1 MTFEKSRNYFTDP
14 KTGNFYRL
22 GDTLSNPKLANAL
35 KIISKEGADA
45 FYARNG
51 TFTQKIVDEINNEGG
66 IIKIEDL
73 TNYKPKW
80 GKPVESKLFTG
91 DSLYTF
97 PLPATG
103 NIITFILNIL
113 NGFKIEGQSI
123 DYHNENKLYYHRLIE
138 AFKFAFAKR
147 TKLGDE
153 TTEEVLSTL
162 KELESLEFAE
172 NIRLKIDDDKTFD
185 DFAHYGTNTSNVVDH
200 GTGHISVLAPN
211 GDAVALTSTI
221 NIV

>member
-1 MTFEKSRNYFTDP
+1 MT
-14 KTGNFYRL
+14 
-22 GDTLSNPKLANAL
+22 NPKLANTL
-35 KIISKEGADA
+35 KIIAKEGADA
-45 FYARNG
+45 FYSRNG
-51 TFTQKIVDEINNEGG
+51 TFTQKIVDELKSEGG
-66 IIKIEDL
+66 IITIEDL
-73 TNYKPKW
+73 INFKPKW

-91 DSLYTF
+91 DSLYNF

-103 NIITFILNIL
+103 NIIAFILNIL
-113 NGFKIEGQSI
+113 NGFNIQDQSI

-153 TTEEVLSTL
+153 KSEGVLSTL
-162 KELESLEFAE
+162 EELESLEIAE
-172 NIRLKIDDDKTFD
+172 MIRLMIDDDKTFD

-200 GTGHISVLAPN
+200 GTGHVSVLAQN